1 MIQRSYSLPSCTL
14 LIDGI
19 STSGDTLSILSG
31 FSCRFSHQAEAIEG
45 GLDLLKALVKVVGA
59 YAQALKS
66 NTPLTIPEGQVR
78 LEPEGKH
85 LHLLSITANEA
96 NANNTQK
103 IEIKLN
109 TIQLFDLMESLDRL
123 CCDPTTL
130 PDLRLVTQ
138 ISDYR
143 SQAQLNSQAVPAIAG
158 VISLA
163 IAATVLYF
171 VPTPKPETK
180 PAQPVPTQTNPL
192 PKVSTPPKP
201 SASPESTSI
210 PNSSASPESS
220 PTPTSS
226 ASPESSPTPSSSAS
240 PESSPTPTSSAS
252 PSSRNN

>member
-19 STSGDTLSILSG
+19 STSGDNLSILSG
-31 FSCRFSHQAEAIEG
+31 FSCRFSHQPEAIAG

-78 LEPEGKH
+78 LEPEGKY

-96 NANNTQK
+96 NANTTQK

-109 TIQLFDLMESLDRL
+109 TVQLFDLMESLDRL
-123 CCDPTTL
+123 CCDATTL

-180 PAQPVPTQTNPL
+180 PAQPVPAQTQPL

-201 SASPESTSI
+201 SASPES
-210 PNSSASPESS
+210 SANPESESS

-226 ASPESSPTPSSSAS
+226 ASPESSPTPSS
-240 PESSPTPTSSAS
+240 
-252 PSSRNN
+252 RNN

>member
-19 STSGDTLSILSG
+19 ITSGDVLSILSG
-31 FSCRFSHQAEAIEG
+31 FSCRFSHQPEAIEG

-66 NTPLTIPEGQVR
+66 NIPLTIPEGQVR
-78 LEPEGKH
+78 LEPQGKH

-96 NANNTQK
+96 NANTTQK

-123 CCDPTTL
+123 CCDATTL

-143 SQAQLNSQAVPAIAG
+143 SQAKINSQIVPAISG
-158 VISLA
+158 IVSLA

-180 PAQPVPTQTNPL
+180 PSQPVPTQTKPL
-192 PKVSTPPKP
+192 PKVSTKP
-201 SASPESTSI
+201 SASPESTST
-210 PNSSASPESS
+210 PTSSASPESS

-226 ASPESSPTPSSSAS
+226 ASPESSPTPT
-240 PESSPTPTSSAS
+240 SSPIPQGSST
-252 PSSRNN
+252 PSSRNY

>member
-19 STSGDTLSILSG
+19 STSGDNLSILSG
-31 FSCRFSHQAEAIEG
+31 FSCRFSHQPEAIAG

-78 LEPEGKH
+78 LEPEGKY

-96 NANNTQK
+96 NANTTQK

-109 TIQLFDLMESLDRL
+109 TVQLFDLMESLDRL
-123 CCDPTTL
+123 CCDATTL

-158 VISLA
+158 VISLV

-180 PAQPVPTQTNPL
+180 PAQPVPAQTQPL

-201 SASPESTSI
+201 SASPES
-210 PNSSASPESS
+210 SANPESESS

-226 ASPESSPTPSSSAS
+226 ASPESSPTPSS
-240 PESSPTPTSSAS
+240 
-252 PSSRNN
+252 RNN

>member
-31 FSCRFSHQAEAIEG
+31 FSCRFSHQPEAIEG

-66 NTPLTIPEGQVR
+66 NTPLTIPEGHVR
-78 LEPEGKH
+78 LEPEGKY
-85 LHLLSITANEA
+85 LHLLSINANEA
-96 NANNTQK
+96 NANTTKK

-109 TIQLFDLMESLDRL
+109 TVQLFDLMESLDRL
-123 CCDPTTL
+123 CCDATTL

-180 PAQPVPTQTNPL
+180 PVQPVPTQTKPL
-192 PKVSTPPKP
+192 PKVSTPPTP
-201 SASPESTSI
+201 SVSPSD
-210 PNSSASPESS
+210 SPESS
-220 PTPTSS
+220 P
-226 ASPESSPTPSSSAS
+226 SPNS
-240 PESSPTPTSSAS
+240 S
-252 PSSRNN
+252 PSSN